1 MKPGPRRTAVRL
13 AAAGVLMLGFG
24 YALVPLYNVLC
35 DLTGLSGAPSNL
47 TRAAAPAAPAAPAAA
62 ARTVTVQFATAL
74 NRGMPWDFR
83 PDRFEM
89 EVRPGV
95 SYRTVF
101 HARNRSTRAMT
112 GRAVP
117 SVAPTAAAVHLV
129 KQECFCF
136 QSQRLA
142 AGERI
147 AMPLVFRVSE
157 RLPAAVDTLTL
168 SYTFFDVTAAAR
180 PAGRARPG

>member
-1 MKPGPRRTAVRL
+1 MRPGPRRTAVRL

-24 YALVPLYNVLC
+24 YALVPLYDVLC

-47 TRAAAPAAPAAPAAA
+47 TRTAAPAAPAATAD
-62 ARTVTVQFATAL
+62 RVVTVQFDAAL
-74 NRGMPWDFR
+74 NRGMPWEVR
-83 PDRFEM
+83 PERFEM

-95 SYRTVF
+95 TYRTVF
-101 HARNRSTRAMT
+101 HARNRSGRAMT
-112 GRAVP
+112 GQAVP
-117 SVAPTAAAVHLV
+117 SVAPVAAATYLV

-136 QSQRLA
+136 QSQRLG

-168 SYTFFDVTAAAR
+168 SYTFFDITAAAR
-180 PAGRARPG
+180 PGAGRPG